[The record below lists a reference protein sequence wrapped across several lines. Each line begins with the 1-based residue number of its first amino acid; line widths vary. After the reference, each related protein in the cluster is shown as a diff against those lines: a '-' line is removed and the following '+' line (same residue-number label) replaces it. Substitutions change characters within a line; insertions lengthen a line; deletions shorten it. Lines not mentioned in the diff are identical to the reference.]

1 MSGGYFD
8 YQQYRL
14 HDMADSIREVL
25 NERPEPGDPK
35 WSEHTRQ
42 VFKLAI
48 KSLLFAELYV
58 QRIDWLLSGDDSEE
72 TFHRRLNRELKEMD
86 AECDFIKAGAN

>member
-14 HDMADSIREVL
+14 HDMAESIREVL
-25 NERPEPGDPK
+25 NERPKPGDPV
-35 WSEHTRQ
+35 WSKETRK

-48 KSLLFAELYV
+48 EALFFAELYV

-72 TFHRRLNRELKEMD
+72 TFHQRLIEKLKER
-86 AECDFIKAGAN
+86 CDV